1 MKDFNDFL
9 SSLGEPELA
18 RDLEKKFTMFVKN
31 FDDTKWGKK
40 IAFPSIV
47 MEKFDGVCALLIL
60 INGKAKLFSRTGRT
74 LSNVDHIARQFENV
88 SHHID
93 NTVTMV
99 EICHDGI
106 SLEQISGI
114 VNPNRSNPV
123 YDDLLTSWLDESYLA
138 AYDQVLLN
146 EFLAGKSPVPFKV
159 RFQDLLDLIPLLK
172 LPLQRPVWI
181 EVQDESE
188 MEDFFEGYVNSG
200 GEGIVIAQLDAPWV
214 AGYKNHHKTKKV
226 RGVDFDL
233 EVLDVI
239 EGTGKHKGMAGKLL
253 VRWRKFG
260 LLENKAVKLP
270 VDGRFTEEE
279 RILMLENPTHYI
291 GSIVHVHALQIGSAG
306 SLRLAK
312 VRSFRIDKDFA
323 DL

>member
-9 SSLGEPELA
+9 ISLGKPELA

-40 IAFPSIV
+40 LAFPATS
-47 MEKFDGVCALLIL
+47 MEKLDGVCGLVFVHKGLV
-60 INGKAKLFSRTGRT
+60 KAFSRTGRV
-74 LSNVDHIARQFENV
+74 LNNVDHLLEPFK
-88 SHHID
+88 HHL
-93 NTVTMV
+93 VTLNDKVFMV
-99 EICHDGI
+99 EVCNSSL
-106 SLEQISGI
+106 SLEQVSGI
-114 VNPNRSNPV
+114 VNPNRNKPLEE
-123 YDDLLTSWLDESYLA
+123 DLEEVWLSDSFLG
-138 AYDQVLLN
+138 AYDLVHYKNFIEGKETETFTNRLKYLLQLCHSTYLNLDIPDFVTVDN
-146 EFLAGKSPVPFKV
+146 EEEFESH
-159 RFQDLLDLIPLLK
+159 FQQIVD
-172 LPLQRPVWI
+172 
-181 EVQDESE
+181 
-188 MEDFFEGYVNSG
+188 SG
-200 GEGIVIAQLDAPWV
+200 GEGVVLVQENSPWI

-226 RGVDFDL
+226 RGYDVDL

-291 GSIVHVHALQIGSAG
+291 GSIVYVHALQIGSAG